1 MKTGTC
7 SWADPTL
14 VASGWYPKD
23 VAKDAD
29 RRLRHYASLFPL
41 VELDSSYYAIP
52 DPAQVARWAEGT
64 PDGFTMNVKAFASL
78 TGHPAEVARLPREV
92 REALPA
98 AAAAKRRVYP
108 RDLPGALLEEV
119 HARFWVSL
127 EPLRR
132 AGKLG
137 AVLLQYPDWVGPSRA
152 SREAILRARELLPD
166 DRLAIEFRNGA
177 WLDEP
182 ERAGTLRF
190 LREHDLTY
198 VAVDEPQGFPSSV
211 PPVAVVTAPALAIVR
226 FHGRNAETWKAPGLS
241 AAERFDYSYARAE
254 LEQWLPKVR
263 DLARE
268 AREVHLLMN
277 NCYGDKAVRNAAE
290 LAALLGGA

>member
-1 MKTGTC
+1 M
-7 SWADPTL
+7 
-14 VASGWYPKD
+14 
-23 VAKDAD
+23 AKDAD
-29 RRLRHYASLFPL
+29 RRLRYYASIFPL

-52 DPAQVARWAEGT
+52 DPAQVARWAERT

-78 TGHPAEVARLPREV
+78 TGHPAEVARLPRAI

-108 RDLPGALLEEV
+108 KDLPAALLEEV
-119 HARFWVSL
+119 HARFWVAL

-137 AVLLQYPDWVGPSRA
+137 AVLLQLPEWVGPSSA
-152 SREAILRARELLPD
+152 SRAAILRARELLPG
-166 DRLAIEFRNGA
+166 DRLAIEFRNGT
-177 WLDEP
+177 WLDDP

-198 VAVDEPQGFPSSV
+198 VAVDEPQGFRSSV

-226 FHGRNAETWKAPGLS
+226 FHGRNAETWKAPGLT
-241 AAERFDYSYARAE
+241 AAGRFDYAYARPE
-254 LEQWLPKVR
+254 LEEWLPRGR
-263 DLARE
+263 DLAGE

-277 NCYGDKAVRNAAE
+277 NCFGDKAVCNAAE
-290 LAALLGGA
+290 LSAMLASG